1 MTFNL
6 IKVDNLGK
14 IQIALEKLSDSV
26 KRISSEE
33 QIKSCENYGK
43 IITKQ
48 INSLSTMDKNTV
60 IDLKSE
66 LLAILHMINI
76 KKLEFYGRNENG
88 EFGKM

>member
-14 IQIALEKLSDSV
+14 IQITLEKLSDSV
-26 KRISSEE
+26 KRISSEK
-33 QIKSCENYGK
+33 QIKSCEKYGK